1 MYYSYS
7 DYNLINKSV
16 ALFDLSSSLASSL
29 TSDDEMKVLLQS
41 IEEHRVRV
49 NIAASVEK
57 FPPPL
62 QSIPPK
68 PMFFD
73 IAFEELTFP
82 TIHYN
87 KQNVKSGK
95 NEKDEGKKEDNGKA
109 NSGGGG
115 GGWFSG
121 WF

>member
-1 MYYSYS
+1 
-7 DYNLINKSV
+7 
-16 ALFDLSSSLASSL
+16 
-29 TSDDEMKVLLQS
+29 MKELLQS

-49 NIAASVEK
+49 NIAASIDK

-73 IAFEELTFP
+73 IAYEELTWP
-82 TIHYN
+82 TIHYSKN
-87 KQNVKSGK
+87 ITINNK
-95 NEKDEGKKEDNGKA
+95 NESSNNKKDSGETKKEDNSKA
-109 NSGGGG
+109 NSGG